1 MTTGIQLPA
10 ISGASATS
18 RIRIH
23 SEAFN
28 AKSPTAIGRKQLRKT
43 AYVFAVNFRFRGT
56 DFLQK
61 PLERVQRGT
70 RELIPVIF
78 DNNYITGM

>member
-1 MTTGIQLPA
+1 MIP
-10 ISGASATS
+10 GASATS

-28 AKSPTAIGRKQLRKT
+28 AKSPTAIGRKQLGET

-56 DFLQK
+56 DLLQK
-61 PLERVQRGT
+61 PPKRVQQGES
-70 RELIPVIF
+70 ELVPAVFNGIISWICEHLT
-78 DNNYITGM
+78 NI